1 MKSRYIYFPLRETEF
16 LCARPSSFFA
26 KELIFYMIYDN
37 SNKSKFCPLN
47 TNLLVSPS
55 SLSMLFSSHSYLER
69 HTFLPRLFVGGNG
82 PRKFMRLAWGIQTAG
97 K

>member
-1 MKSRYIYFPLRETEF
+1 MKSRYIYFPLRETEL

-37 SNKSKFCPLN
+37 SNKSKFCLLN

-55 SLSMLFSSHSYLER
+55 SFKYAVFFPQLSWEAYIF
-69 HTFLPRLFVGGNG
+69 T
-82 PRKFMRLAWGIQTAG
+82 
-97 K
+97 